1 MQTEQR
7 DRRTLEQRTLD
18 FLRSPEGRRQEMQAR
33 KLYEALRS
41 QPAYEKRSRTERYE
55 R

>member
-33 KLYEALRS
+33 RLYEALRS
-41 QPAYEKRSRTERYE
+41 QPAYGKRSRAKQDER
-55 R
+55 